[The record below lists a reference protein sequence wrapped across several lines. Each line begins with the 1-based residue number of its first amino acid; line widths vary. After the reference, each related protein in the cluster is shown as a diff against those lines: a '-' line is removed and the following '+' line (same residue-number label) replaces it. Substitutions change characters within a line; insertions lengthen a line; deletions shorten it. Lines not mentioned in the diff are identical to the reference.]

1 MRKVQALWVAGIS
14 LLLPAFATTATAQPT
29 AAASGGTGTRLLRF
43 PDIHGDKVVFVY
55 AGDLW
60 LAGTAGGEA
69 RRLTSHPGEEL
80 FPKFSPDGKRIAFS
94 GEYSGNRQVHVI
106 GVDGGTPRQLTF
118 RNDIGDIPPRG
129 GYDNQVFDWTPDGKS
144 ILFRGNRV
152 PYSNRLGRP
161 FLVPAEGGMERALA
175 VTETGAG
182 SLSPDGNH
190 YVYTP
195 MSRDFRTWKRHRG
208 GRAPDVWVYDLR
220 NNTSEQIT
228 NDPAMDMLPV
238 WVGDTIY
245 FVSDRDYTQN
255 LFAYDTKTKAV
266 RKVTNHKPWDVLW
279 PSAGTGKVVYESGG
293 WIHVFDPAS
302 GQSRQVPVTITGD
315 LPGTVPYFENVTDN
329 ITAAE
334 ISPTGKRA
342 LIEARGDLFTVPAT
356 EGEIVNLTAT
366 PGVREMDPSWS
377 PDGRWIAYLSDRSGE
392 YEVYV
397 RPADNS
403 GPEKRVTSDG
413 DIWRFEPVWSPD
425 SKKLA
430 FGDKKQ
436 RLRYVDVATGKVV
449 DADKSAYSDFTSYAW
464 SPDSRWITYAKVDE
478 ARLGSVW
485 VYSLEQGKPYE
496 LTSRLTG
503 DFEPVFDP
511 QGRYLYFLS
520 NRDFTLTLSG
530 FEFSYVYT
538 NPTRVYVAVLTKDGP
553 ALFLPASD
561 EEPMPAD
568 AADTPETAAPGTPG
582 AQRLE
587 PAAKTAEKGTPPPA
601 SDAAEEAPGSSGPQ
615 RVRIDVDGFEQ
626 RVRAIPGPAGAYR
639 NLSANADGVFY
650 LVGAPGA
657 VQLKMYNLKEKKE
670 NVILDGVVDY
680 RLSQDGKKILYRRGA
695 SGFGIVD
702 ARAGQKNTDGVLA
715 LDKLQAEVHPREEW
729 RQLYTDA
736 WRILRDW
743 FYDPGMHGTDWKGL
757 RDQYGELV
765 PHMAIRSDLDFIL
778 GELGAELSAGH
789 VYVERGDDPRRPE
802 RVENGLLGAE
812 IEADPSGYFKVA
824 RVFPGENWHESFRS
838 PLTEPGVNVEAGSY
852 ILAVDGVPTKGADNF
867 YRLLQNKAN
876 RSVTLRVNGSPRE
889 EGARTVRVRPVTN
902 EQNLRYLEWVQA
914 NRKRVEEAS
923 GGRIGYIH
931 LPDTATAGLRE
942 LYKYFYPQAYKQ
954 ALIIDDRYN
963 GGGFIP
969 EGMVALL
976 SRPVLNH
983 WVRRGIEPDQQP
995 AFAHSGPKVT
1005 LINGHAGSGGDA
1017 FPYYFRKLGLGPL
1030 IGTKTWGGLIGVSA
1044 SPALA
1049 DGGSLG
1055 APAFRF
1061 LSTEGE
1067 WDIENVGVAPDIE
1080 VIDRPEQM
1088 AKGFDPSL
1096 EKGIEVLLKELQNNP
1111 PKKLTV
1117 PPAPKMPA
1125 PR

>member
-1 MRKVQALWVAGIS
+1 MRKVHALFAAGLS
-14 LLLPAFATTATAQPT
+14 LLLPALVST
-29 AAASGGTGTRLLRF
+29 AAAQQNPAPATGGTRLLRF
-43 PDIHGDKVVFVY
+43 PDIHGDKVAFVY

-60 LAGTAGGEA
+60 IASTSGGEA

-118 RNDIGDIPPRG
+118 RNDIGEIPPRG
-129 GYDNQVFDWTPDGKS
+129 GYDNQVFDWTPDGKHV
-144 ILFRGNRV
+144 LFRGNRV

-161 FLVPAEGGMERALA
+161 FLVPADGGMERALA
-175 VTETGAG
+175 VPETGAG
-182 SLSPDGNH
+182 ALSPDGTK

-220 NNTSEQIT
+220 NDTSEQIT
-228 NDPAMDMLPV
+228 TEPSMEMLPV

-293 WIHVFDPAS
+293 WLWVYDPAA
-302 GQSRQVPVTITGD
+302 GQTRHVPVTITGD
-315 LPGTVPYFENVTDN
+315 LPGTVPYFENVVEN
-329 ITAAE
+329 ISGAE

-342 LIEARGDLFTVPAT
+342 LLEARGDLFTVPAT
-356 EGEIVNLTAT
+356 EGEILNLTAT
-366 PGVREMDPSWS
+366 PGVREMDPTWS
-377 PDGRWIAYLSDRSGE
+377 PDGRWIAYLSDRTGE

-397 RPADNS
+397 RPSDNS
-403 GPEKRVTSDG
+403 GPEKRVTTDG
-413 DIWRFEPVWSPD
+413 DIWRFAPVWSPD

-436 RLRYVDVATGKVV
+436 RLRFVDVASGKVT
-449 DADKSAYSDFTSYAW
+449 DADKSGYNDITTYTWA
-464 SPDSRWITYAKVDE
+464 PDSRWIAYTKIDE
-478 ARLGSVW
+478 SRLGSIW
-485 VYSLEQGKPYE
+485 VYSLDQGKPYE
-496 LTSRLTG
+496 LSGRLTG
-503 DFEPVFDP
+503 EFEPVFDP

-530 FEFSYVYT
+530 FEFAYVYT
-538 NPTRVYVAVLTKDGP
+538 NPTRVYVAVLAKDGP
-553 ALFLPASD
+553 ALFLPGSD

-568 AADTPETAAPGTPG
+568 TPEGAAGGQGTPG
-582 AQRLE
+582 RLE
-587 PAAKTAEKGTPPPA
+587 PAAKTAQKGAAPA
-601 SDAAEEAPGSSGPQ
+601 PSTAEETEEAGSSGPQ

-639 NLSANADGVFY
+639 DLSANADGVFY
-650 LVGAPGA
+650 ITGAPGA
-657 VQLKMYNLKEKKE
+657 TQLKMYNLKDKRES
-670 NVILDGVVDY
+670 VILDGVQNY
-680 RLSQDGKKILYRRGA
+680 RLSQDGKKILYQRGA
-695 SGFGIVD
+695 SNYGIVD
-702 ARAGQKNTDGVLA
+702 ARPGQRNTDGPLA
-715 LDKLQAEVHPREEW
+715 LDKLQVQVQPREEW
-729 RQLYTDA
+729 RQLYVDA

-743 FYDPGMHGTDWKGL
+743 FYDPGMHGTDWAGL

-789 VYVERGDDPRRPE
+789 VYVESGDDPRRPE

-812 IEADPSGYFKVA
+812 IEADPSGYFRVA
-824 RVFPGENWHESFRS
+824 KVFPGENWHETVRS

-852 ILAVDGVPTKGADNF
+852 ILAVDGVSTKGVDNF

-876 RSVTLRVNGSPRE
+876 RAVTLRVSSSPRE
-889 EGARTVRVRPVTN
+889 EGARTVRVRPVTS
-902 EQNLRYLEWVQA
+902 EYNLRYLEWVQN

-931 LPDTATAGLRE
+931 LPDTATAGIRE
-942 LYKYFYPQAYKQ
+942 LYKYFYPQAHKE

-983 WVRRGIEPDQQP
+983 WVRRGIAPDQQP

-1030 IGTKTWGGLIGVSA
+1030 IGTRTWGGLIGVSA
-1044 SPALA
+1044 SPGLA
-1049 DGGSLG
+1049 DGGSLT

-1061 LSTEGE
+1061 LTTEGE
-1067 WDIENVGVAPDIE
+1067 WDIENVGVSPDIE
-1080 VIDRPEQM
+1080 VIDRPEMM
-1088 AKGFDPSL
+1088 AKGLDPSL
-1096 EKGIEVLLKELQNNP
+1096 EKGIEVLLKELEANP

-1117 PPAPKMPA
+1117 PPAPEMPA